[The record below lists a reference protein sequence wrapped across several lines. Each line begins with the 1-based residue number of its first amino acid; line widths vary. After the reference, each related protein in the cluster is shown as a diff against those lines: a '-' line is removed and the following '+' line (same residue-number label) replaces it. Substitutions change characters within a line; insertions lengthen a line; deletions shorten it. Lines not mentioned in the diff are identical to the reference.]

1 MKKGNELRPASR
13 AGETGATPSAVQK
26 LRDDEAFAFGRA
38 LRLLDNLLSE
48 RPGADHEAGAFLA
61 KHDFRRL
68 CR

>member
-1 MKKGNELRPASR
+1 MKKGVAQAEDGPRGVLHGGPAD
-13 AGETGATPSAVQK
+13 AQG
-26 LRDDEAFAFGRA
+26 LRDDEAFAFGQA